1 MSMKRRVTRGVIWA
15 TAGAWG
21 REAAGFA
28 VFLILARLLGPEA
41 YGLVAMATVVI
52 AVAQLLVDDVI
63 QGPLIQRQDLEPG
76 HLDAAFWSLLALA
89 VALMLAAIAAAGP
102 VAALFGEP
110 EVATLIRW
118 LSALPVLNALSA
130 VPTALLRREM
140 RYNVLAVRS
149 LLAVVGG
156 GAVGIGM
163 ALAGQGALSLVGY
176 LLAQSIVGAG
186 VLWAATDWRPQRR
199 HSRQHFR
206 SLWTPGAYMVGVR
219 LMLLIQQQSPRVL
232 IGYFLG
238 PIALGLYAVAWR
250 IMEILYLL
258 LIRPLSDV
266 ALPTFA
272 RLQDDMEH
280 LRQVLY
286 AARRLG
292 ALITLPTFIGLA
304 LVAPEL
310 LPGALGAHWDGAIP
324 VVQVLALAGG
334 CMSILSIAGMMPQAL
349 GRWDLA
355 LGMRALATALIV
367 AAIFLVREAGLVAIA
382 AAVAAGEALMIL
394 ISFAVIRRLTAEPI
408 FRQALAYAPIAL
420 AALVMAAAVLGWRE
434 LMVDD
439 LAGLTLLVTSVL
451 LGAAVYAAALL
462 VVAFPLV
469 QQAWDL
475 LSSVK
480 GNAGVVIGAPATT
493 EGSDSAR

>member
-1 MSMKRRVTRGVIWA
+1 MSMKRRVTRGVVWA

-118 LSALPVLNALSA
+118 LSVLPVLNALSA

-140 RYNVLAVRS
+140 RYSVLALRS

-176 LLAQSIVGAG
+176 LLAQGMVGAL
-186 VLWAATDWRPQRR
+186 VLWTASEWRPQRR
-199 HSRQHFR
+199 HSRRHFR
-206 SLWTPGAYMVGVR
+206 SLWAPGAYMIGVR

-238 PIALGLYAVAWR
+238 PIPLGLYAVAWR

-292 ALITLPTFIGLA
+292 ALITLPTFVGLA

-310 LPGALGAHWDGAIP
+310 LPAALGGHWDGAIP

-349 GRWDLA
+349 GRWDLV

-408 FRQALAYAPIAL
+408 SQQALAYTPIAL
-420 AALVMAAAVLGWRE
+420 AALVMVAAVLGWRE
-434 LMVDD
+434 LMVDE

-451 LGAAVYAAALL
+451 LGAAVYAALLL
-462 VVAFPLV
+462 VTAFPLM

-480 GNAGVVIGAPATT
+480 GNAAIGAPATT